1 MSVVVWHQ
9 IELGTSLRCTV
20 LFQGRLRLLN
30 EMTDTLIFSAH
41 YKKQL
46 NKVAKCVLS
55 RRVDKADPVIF
66 LPEVM

>member
-1 MSVVVWHQ
+1 MSVVFWHQ
-9 IELGTSLRCTV
+9 IELGTSLQCAV

-55 RRVDKADPVIF
+55 RRVDENDPVIF
-66 LPEVM
+66 LPDVM